1 MPLTKKGK
9 KIMSAMKKEYGN
21 KKGESIFYASKN
33 KGKIT
38 GVEKAAMGRAMFSQT
53 TSKAPGDAQMKQETY
68 NGSYIQSEIDGKK
81 ISNKSYEKY
90 YKGMI

>member
-1 MPLTKKGK
+1 MAKQGTCWDGYVQKGMKKKG
-9 KIMSAMKKEYGN
+9 N
-21 KKGESIFYASKN
+21 KMVPN
-33 KGKIT
+33 CVPIT
-38 GVEKAAMGRAMFSQT
+38 KAAMGRAMFSQT

-68 NGSYIQSEIDGKK
+68 NGSYIKSEIDGKK